1 MVVNN
6 ILASKYVAPLR
17 VRVELQGR
25 MLRYVQDLLDQWYL
39 HQKNWLYLQPILKSP
54 FALKNLPR
62 QTAMFMQLDAK
73 WKIVMKQAKDA
84 LNIKKYADEW
94 QTTFTLRLL
103 RANN

>member
-1 MVVNN
+1 
-6 ILASKYVAPLR
+6 
-17 VRVELQGR
+17 
-25 MLRYVQDLLDQWYL
+25 
-39 HQKNWLYLQPILKSP
+39 
-54 FALKNLPR
+54 
-62 QTAMFMQLDAK
+62 MFMQLDAK